1 MKINFPFVILILLFL
16 SAILSFVIYPTDFVP
31 QDINSALKESSW
43 DHILGFDSL
52 GRDYFSRVLI
62 ATRISL
68 SVSLLS
74 TFISFVIGVSIA
86 VVLSKSKGFQ
96 AFLASRLIDLYQGL
110 PSFIIVAVIM
120 TLSDSQSLLFLSC
133 LMGILHW
140 PGLARMTQAELI
152 KVHSEPY
159 IEASLS
165 LGATNFHVFKKHLVP
180 ACHKLWISWFCYH
193 LPSEIMFESSISFLG
208 FGVQP
213 PQVSLGVLTLEAW
226 QYLYL
231 RPVYMLAPA
240 FMIFVSVWSLMS
252 LKNQTLNRKNKTSPS
267 FT

>member
-1 MKINFPFVILILLFL
+1 LKINFPFVILILLLF
-16 SAILSFVIYPTDFVP
+16 SAILSAVLYPNDLVP
-31 QDINSALKESSW
+31 QDINSALKASSW
-43 DHILGFDSL
+43 SHILGFDSL

-74 TFISFVIGVSIA
+74 TFISFVIGVTIA
-86 VVLSKSKGFQ
+86 VGLSKSKGFQ
-96 AFLASRLIDLYQGL
+96 TFLASRLVDLYQGL

-120 TLSDSQSLLFLSC
+120 SLSHSQSLLFLSF
-133 LMGILHW
+133 LMGVLHW
-140 PGLARMTQAELI
+140 PGLARLTQAELI
-152 KVHSEPY
+152 KIQSEPY
-159 IEASLS
+159 IEASFS

-180 ACHKLWISWFCYH
+180 ACQKLWISWFCFH

-231 RPVYMLAPA
+231 KPVYMLAPA
-240 FMIFVSVWSLMS
+240 IMIFISVWSLMS
-252 LKNQTLNRKNKTSPS
+252 LRNQTLNRKNKTSPS
-267 FT
+267 LT

>member
-1 MKINFPFVILILLFL
+1 M
-16 SAILSFVIYPTDFVP
+16 SAIGSAFLYPTDFVP
-31 QDINSALKESSW
+31 QDINSALKGSTLS
-43 DHILGFDSL
+43 HLLGFDSL

-74 TFISFVIGVSIA
+74 TLISFVIGVTIA
-86 VVLSKSKGFQ
+86 VVLSNSKGFQ
-96 AFLASRLIDLYQGL
+96 EFLTSRLIDLYQGL
-110 PSFIIVAVIM
+110 PSFVIVAVIM
-120 TLSDSQSLLFLSC
+120 ALSDSHSLLFLSF
-133 LMGILHW
+133 LMGVLHW

-152 KVHSEPY
+152 KIRSEPY
-159 IEASLS
+159 IEASFS
-165 LGATNFHVFKKHLVP
+165 LGATNFHVFKNHLVP
-180 ACHKLWISWFCYH
+180 ACHKLWISWFCFH

-226 QYLYL
+226 QYLYTK
-231 RPVYMLAPA
+231 PVYMLAPA
-240 FMIFVSVWSLMS
+240 FMIFISVWSLMS
-252 LKNQTLNRKNKTSPS
+252 LKNQTLKRKNKTSPS